1 MTDMESAYN
10 LHLQEYAK
18 EKILDWYKKALNIY
32 IRFYREEC
40 CKNFDSCKWSRP
52 IECRSVTSEWFDIK
66 NYSSGFEPKE
76 LIETSSVTSIA
87 RYVFKSK
94 KEEVDLIFLACY
106 KERNVSVAGNKK
118 QILVYIDNESDVD
131 HFVNNFRIQESEYV
145 EFCGFNPKPKF
156 SDKKEIEMQRLSLYT
171 SGKVFFSNKETCAT
185 VNRRTNN
192 CVLDLIANPKDLLD
206 YNKSSFSS
214 WFMAIASKKFGLKFC
229 AMCSH
234 RVKAEGVYFCNLT
247 GREVAYS
254 LQPIA
259 CDNYQEN
266 FHLRRKYE
274 NDMESFKKQHLLDVY
289 VEEMPK

>member
-1 MTDMESAYN
+1 MTDMESTYN

-18 EKILDWYKKALNIY
+18 EKILDWYKKAINIY

-40 CKNFDSCKWSRP
+40 CKNFDSCKWKNST
-52 IECRSVTSEWFDIK
+52 ECKSANLESFDIK
-66 NYSSGFEPKE
+66 DYSSGFEPKE
-76 LIETSSVTSIA
+76 LIETSSVTSIT

-118 QILVYIDNESDVD
+118 QILVYIDKESDVD
-131 HFVNNFRIQESEYV
+131 RFVSSTRIQESKQVEYR
-145 EFCGFNPKPKF
+145 GFNPKPKF
-156 SDKKEIEMQRLSLYT
+156 IGKKVIALQRISLYA
-171 SGKVFFSNKETCAT
+171 SGKVFFSNTENCST
-185 VNRRTNN
+185 VRKNK
-192 CVLDLIANPKDLLD
+192 CILDIIVNSKDIQD
-206 YNKSSFSS
+206 NSKSSLSS
-214 WFMAIASKKFGLKFC
+214 YFMAIASKKFGLKFC

-234 RVKAEGVYFCNLT
+234 RVKAEGVYFCKLT

-274 NDMESFKKQHLLDVY
+274 NDMESFKKQHLLEVY
-289 VEEMPK
+289 VEEEPK